1 MSFSAINKV
10 FASPAKVF
18 QQPAFYAKSKFIE
31 NQRIIGI
38 ALIAIGILA
47 TAFSPLTMG
56 STATIAA
63 PCIASGGLL
72 IGASL
77 IQQVVGNAYG
87 CSEGK
92 FKRAAAGICIMLGG
106 PLGWAIGGLLWHLS
120 NRDNNR

>member
-1 MSFSAINKV
+1 MGFSSINRA
-10 FASPAKVF
+10 FASPAKIF
-18 QQPAFYAKSKFIE
+18 QEPAFYAKSKFIQD
-31 NQRIIGI
+31 QRIIGV

-47 TAFSPLTMG
+47 TLFSPLTMG
-56 STATIAA
+56 STAAIAA
-63 PCIASGGLL
+63 PCIALGGIL

-92 FKRAAAGICIMLGG
+92 FKRVAAGICIMLGG

-120 NRDNNR
+120 NRDNFR